1 MNPKIREKTMEAFAS
16 ALPITIIVLVLSII
30 LVPVELGTFVMF
42 LAGAVMLI
50 VGMGFFQLGAEMAM
64 TPLGE
69 GIGVTISKSSKTVI
83 ALVTS
88 FVMGTIITL
97 AEPDLQVLANQ
108 VPSIPNRVLI
118 WTVAV
123 GMGSLFSVAVV
134 RIGRRIKLS
143 NLLLVLYAIVIIF
156 SFFVPSEFLAVSF
169 DAGGVTTGPIT
180 VPFIMAMG
188 VGMASVRSDKNA
200 SDDSFGLV
208 AISSV
213 GPIIAVLLLGIFY
226 QPTGAEYASTELST
240 AVTTQDAA
248 KEFLFAIPEYIE
260 EVLISILPIL
270 GMFVIFQLISRRYRQ
285 RQIKRILVGFV
296 YTFIGLVL
304 FLTGVNVGFSQVG
317 TVLGRDLASSNM
329 KWLLVPVG
337 MLIGYYIVKA
347 EPAIQILNKQVSEV
361 TNGVISAKQMNT
373 CMSIGVSVSVGLSM
387 LRVIL
392 GIPIQYILIPGYLIA
407 IILSRFVPDIFV
419 GIAFDSG
426 GVASGP
432 MTSTFL
438 LPLSIGACEALGG
451 NIMTDAFGVVA
462 LVALTPLIAV
472 QLMGLSYK
480 LKQRKAEKS
489 ALALEE
495 PDVIVDFDEIIDF
508 EEVEKDGE

>member
-1 MNPKIREKTMEAFAS
+1 MNPKIKEKTMEAFAS
-16 ALPITIIVLVLSII
+16 VLPITVIVLVLSII

-42 LAGAVMLI
+42 LTGSVMLI

-69 GIGVTISKSSKTVI
+69 GIGVTISKSRKIVI

-88 FVMGTIITL
+88 FVMGTITTL

-108 VPSIPNRVLI
+108 VPSIPNSVLV
-118 WTVAV
+118 WAVAV

-134 RIGRRIKLS
+134 RIGRRVRLS
-143 NLLLVLYAIVIIF
+143 NILFVLYTIVIVI

-188 VGMASVRSDKNA
+188 VGMASIRSDKNA

-213 GPIIAVLLLGIFY
+213 GPIIAVLILGIFY
-226 QPTGAEYASTELST
+226 QPSGAEYASTELST

-248 KEFLFAIPEYIE
+248 KEFLFAIPAYIR
-260 EVLISILPIL
+260 EVLVSILPIL
-270 GMFVIFQLISRRYRQ
+270 GMFVIFQLISHRYRK
-285 RQIKRILVGFV
+285 RQIKKIIVGFV

-317 TVLGRDLASSNM
+317 TVIGRDLASSNT

-337 MLIGYYIVKA
+337 MLIGYFIVKA
-347 EPAIQILNKQVSEV
+347 EPAIQILNRQVSDV
-361 TNGVISAKQMNT
+361 TNGVVSEKLMNT

-407 IILSRFVPDIFV
+407 IVLSRFVPDIFV

-480 LKQRKAEKS
+480 LKQKKS
-489 ALALEE
+489 ENECILSDTDTIE
-495 PDVIVDFDEIIDF
+495 DFDEIVEIQ
-508 EEVEKDGE
+508 EVGRNGE

>member
-16 ALPITIIVLVLSII
+16 VLPITIIVLVLSIV

-69 GIGVTISKSSKTVI
+69 GIGVMISKSRNTVI
-83 ALVTS
+83 AVVTS
-88 FVMGTIITL
+88 YIMGTIITL

-108 VPSIPNRVLI
+108 VPSIPNRILI
-118 WTVAV
+118 WAVAV

-134 RIGRRIKLS
+134 RISKRIKLS
-143 NLLLVLYAIVIIF
+143 NILFILYAIVIVL

-188 VGMASVRSDKNA
+188 VGMASIRSDKNA

-213 GPIIAVLLLGIFY
+213 GPIIAVLILGIFY
-226 QPTGAEYASTELST
+226 KPTGSEYASTELSS

-248 KEFLFAIPEYIE
+248 KEFLFAIPEYIR
-260 EVLISILPIL
+260 EVFISILPIL
-270 GMFVIFQLISRRYRQ
+270 GMFVVFQFISHRYR
-285 RQIKRILVGFV
+285 RTQIKRILVGFV

-317 TVLGRDLASSNM
+317 TVIGRDLASSDM
-329 KWLLVPVG
+329 KWLLIPVG

-347 EPAIQILNKQVSEV
+347 EPAIQILNKQVSDV
-361 TNGVISAKQMNT
+361 TNGVVSAKLMNT

-392 GIPIQYILIPGYLIA
+392 GIPIQYILIPGYIIA
-407 IILSRFVPDIFV
+407 IVLSRFVPDIFV

-480 LKQRKAEKS
+480 LKQKKAERAAIAITESDIIK
-489 ALALEE
+489 
-495 PDVIVDFDEIIDF
+495 DFDEIVDF
-508 EEVEKDGE
+508 EEVGKDGE